1 MKKQYR
7 IITVVINLLLLVLF
21 VVLEGVYT
29 YGTATTI
36 INEKWQ
42 EVNEYAGWSSVRT
55 KTNNLKKRALPKV
68 GNALFLSCDESSS
81 HATCNIMCKLPMAY
95 R

>member
-29 YGTATTI
+29 YGTAAMI

-55 KTNNLKKRALPKV
+55 KTNNPKKQSIAEGGQCSVSL
-68 GNALFLSCDESSS
+68 L
-81 HATCNIMCKLPMAY
+81 
-95 R
+95 